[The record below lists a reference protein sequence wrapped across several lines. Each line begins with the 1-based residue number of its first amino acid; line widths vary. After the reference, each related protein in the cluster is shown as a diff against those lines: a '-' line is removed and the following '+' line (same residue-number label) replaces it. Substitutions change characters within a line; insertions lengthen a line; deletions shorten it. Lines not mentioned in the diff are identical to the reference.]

1 MAKHW
6 KNKYYFI

>member
-1 MAKHW
+1 MVKYW

>member
-1 MAKHW
+1 MVKHW